1 LHSDARANF
10 AAAQKRIAN
19 PPKDWKS
26 AECPLIST
34 EFQCFNQHRTV
45 PNIPAALLMNGR
57 SMPCAVTSDRRG
69 KVLSKTFRNATYV
82 ELSD

>member
-45 PNIPAALLMNGR
+45 PKHSGGIINERPFNALRRDQRPAW
-57 SMPCAVTSDRRG
+57 
-69 KVLSKTFRNATYV
+69 
-82 ELSD
+82 